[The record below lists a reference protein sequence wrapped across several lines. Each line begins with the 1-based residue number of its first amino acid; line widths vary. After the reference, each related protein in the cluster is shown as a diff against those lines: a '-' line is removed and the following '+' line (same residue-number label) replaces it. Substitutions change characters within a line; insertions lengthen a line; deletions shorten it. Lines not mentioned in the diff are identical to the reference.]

1 MWKATGVLP
10 SQRSGF
16 CGLCGDR
23 VDTLDLIRDQ
33 MLGLQNQIR
42 EARNKALSES
52 STPSW
57 CGSVLCYGQ
66 KGHQRAFSGQLSV
79 HCNSLSTKVCAV
91 QDPARCCCGCKL
103 FGSRREPARFP
114 RSGGTGPR
122 GGAGVEAML
131 DGVILRCSAEE
142 MERRGWTWPRTGSR
156 RGPLFD
162 ASPAGPPTNLN
173 PSSLPHAGVG
183 HINRSTGAQSG

>member
-1 MWKATGVLP
+1 MRRPSGHTGSDP
-10 SQRSGF
+10 RPDARAAGP
-16 CGLCGDR
+16 
-23 VDTLDLIRDQ
+23 DQ
-33 MLGLQNQIR
+33 GGPKQ
-42 EARNKALSES
+42 
-52 STPSW
+52 
-57 CGSVLCYGQ
+57 GSVRELDTILVRELLLCYGQ
-66 KGHQRAFSGQLSV
+66 GLKERCEV
-79 HCNSLSTKVCAV
+79 VSLFVLWATELFAIPLKVCAV
-91 QDPARCCCGCKL
+91 QDPACCCCGCKL